1 MQFFR
6 RLLNNNDPVVVV
18 SGLPRS
24 GTSLMMQMLNAG
36 GLPVLTDYQRASDE
50 NNPKGYYEYEPVKRL
65 RTGED
70 DWLSQASGRC
80 IKVISA
86 LLPHL
91 PGNHPYQVIFMLRDV
106 DEILQSQARMRR
118 RLGQSLDDFN
128 AEKLRNDYTRHL
140 KQIKTWLAA
149 QTHIETLYVQHRGL
163 FDAPHK
169 PVETIID
176 FLDRPLNVT
185 AMRTVIDPDLYRE
198 RS

>member
-1 MQFFR
+1 MQFLR

-36 GLPVLTDYQRASDE
+36 GLPVLTDHRRTSDE

-65 RTGED
+65 YTGDD

-80 IKVISA
+80 VKVISA

-91 PGNHPYQVIFMLRDV
+91 PDDHTYQVIFMLRDV

-118 RLGQSLDDFN
+118 RLGQPLDDFN
-128 AEKLRNDYTRHL
+128 TAKLRTDYTRHL
-140 KQIKTWLAA
+140 KQIKTWLSA
-149 QTHIETLYVQHRGL
+149 QAHIEALYVQHRGL
-163 FDAPHK
+163 FNTPHEPINK
-169 PVETIID
+169 VTH